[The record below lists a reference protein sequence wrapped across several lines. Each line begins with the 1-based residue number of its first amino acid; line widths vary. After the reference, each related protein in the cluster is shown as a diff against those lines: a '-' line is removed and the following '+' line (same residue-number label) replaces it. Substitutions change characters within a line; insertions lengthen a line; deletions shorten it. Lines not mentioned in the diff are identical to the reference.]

1 LKWYNIIGVILIIC
15 VVVFIQ
21 RKFFPE
27 QIITIHTD
35 TIPYKVD
42 SLVYKDSLVPYKVE
56 VPIIDSI
63 PIPVDSAALVA
74 KYLEIHKEY
83 FTVRYYKDSTNIDSM
98 GYVVTKFKVTKNQ
111 ASEYSLH
118 YNLEKK
124 KIINT
129 TTIANIKNNLYIGGQ
144 TEFKTLMP
152 YILFDNK
159 QKYHYL
165 LGYNINNKQVVVG
178 FGVNINKLKF
188 R

>member
-1 LKWYNIIGVILIIC
+1 MKWYNIIGIILIIGI
-15 VVVFIQ
+15 VIFVQ

-27 QIITIHTD
+27 QVITTIHD

-42 SLVYKDSLVPYKVE
+42 NLVYRDSLVPYKVE
-56 VPIIDSI
+56 VPGDSI
-63 PIPVDSAALVA
+63 PIPVDSAKLVA
-74 KYLEIHKEY
+74 KYLELHKEY
-83 FTVRYYKDSTNIDSM
+83 FTIRYYKDSTNIDSM

-129 TTIANIKNNLYIGGQ
+129 TTIANVKNNLYIGGL
-144 TEFKTLMP
+144 TELKSITP
-152 YILFDNK
+152 YLVFDNK

-165 LGYNINNKQVVVG
+165 LGYNITNKQMVFG
-178 FGVNINKLKF
+178 FEVNIN
-188 R
+188 RIWGNH